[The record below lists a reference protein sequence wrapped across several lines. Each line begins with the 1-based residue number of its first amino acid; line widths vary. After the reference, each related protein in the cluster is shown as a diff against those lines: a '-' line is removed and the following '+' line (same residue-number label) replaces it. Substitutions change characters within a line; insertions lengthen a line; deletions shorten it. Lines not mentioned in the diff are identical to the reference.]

1 MAGLGGDMSPY
12 KPVPLAERCQEDVPD
27 GGRSVFF
34 HRCLLRGTITE
45 NGKRWCSH
53 HAPSLVAALRAKK
66 LAEWGNKW
74 VATQAANRKRAEEDR
89 KLEAFPV
96 LLAACEHALATLTV
110 WPLPTNTP
118 DRQIAAI
125 AKKTEKSL
133 RATIAKAKGE

>member
-1 MAGLGGDMSPY
+1 MSY
-12 KPVPLAERCQEDVPD
+12 KPVPLAERCQGWSMEARLGAFP
-27 GGRSVFF
+27 
-34 HRCLLRGTITE
+34 CALRGTITE
-45 NGKRWCSH
+45 EGKRWCSH
-53 HAPSLVAALRAKK
+53 HAPSLVAARQEKAHAKWEAK
-66 LAEWGNKW
+66 YSAE
-74 VATQAANRKRAEEDR
+74 QAANLAADQEQAENDR